1 RCMERLQSPGRTM
14 KLYHCADA
22 RSLRPL
28 WALEELG
35 AEYELVN
42 MAFPPRA
49 THPGYLNINPLGTV
63 PTFVDGAV
71 TLTESTG
78 ICHYLG
84 EKFAPTDLRVD
95 PSEPAYGEYLNWM
108 YRSDA
113 TLTFPQTIVLR
124 YTRLEPKERRL
135 PQAAED
141 YTVWYLSRLRSVE
154 AALEDRE
161 FLCAGRFTMA
171 DIAVH
176 YALFLG
182 ETLGLAERYKPR
194 SRDYLERLKERPAF
208 RRAREKQAV
217 RAD

>member
-1 RCMERLQSPGRTM
+1 M

-35 AEYELVN
+35 ADYELVN

-49 THPGYLNINPLGTV
+49 TYPGYLNINPLGTV
-63 PTFVDGAV
+63 PTFVDGEV

-95 PSEPAYGEYLNWM
+95 PSEPAYGAYLNWM

-154 AALEDRE
+154 SALEDKE

-208 RRAREKQAV
+208 RRAREKQAL

>member
-1 RCMERLQSPGRTM
+1 M

-49 THPGYLNINPLGTV
+49 TYPGYLNINPLGTV
-63 PTFVDGAV
+63 PTFVDGEV

-154 AALEDRE
+154 AALEDQE

-194 SRDYLERLKERPAF
+194 SRDYLERLKARPAF

>member
-1 RCMERLQSPGRTM
+1 M
-14 KLYHCADA
+14 KLYHCQNA

-35 AEYELVN
+35 VDYELVN

-49 THPGYLNINPLGTV
+49 SYPGYLTINPLGTV
-63 PTFVDGAV
+63 PAFVDGTT

-84 EKFAPTDLRVD
+84 EKFAPTPLRVD
-95 PSEPAYGEYLNWM
+95 PSEPHYGDYLNWL

-113 TLTFPQTIVLR
+113 TLTFPQTLVLR
-124 YTRLEPKERRL
+124 YSRLEPAERRL
-135 PQAAED
+135 PQAVED
-141 YTVWYLSRLRSVE
+141 YTVWYLSRLRGVE
-154 AALEDRE
+154 AALEGHDY
-161 FLCAGRFTMA
+161 LCADRFTMA

-182 ETLGLAERYKPR
+182 ETLGLAERYKPNCLA
-194 SRDYLERLKERPAF
+194 YLERLKTRPAF
-208 RRAREKQAV
+208 QRAQTLQAELSPLPGG
-217 RAD
+217 

>member
-1 RCMERLQSPGRTM
+1 M

-49 THPGYLNINPLGTV
+49 TYPGYLTINPLGTV
-63 PTFVDGAV
+63 PTFVDGEV

-95 PSEPAYGEYLNWM
+95 PSEPAYGAYLNWM

>member
-1 RCMERLQSPGRTM
+1 M

-35 AEYELVN
+35 ADYELIN
-42 MAFPPRA
+42 MAFPPRS
-49 THPGYLNINPLGTV
+49 TYPGYLSINPLGTV
-63 PTFVDGAV
+63 PTFVDGTV

-95 PSEPAYGEYLNWM
+95 PAEAAYGEYLNWM

-171 DIAVH
+171 DVAVH

-194 SRDYLERLKERPAF
+194 SRDYLERLKARPAF

>member
-1 RCMERLQSPGRTM
+1 M

-35 AEYELVN
+35 ADYELVN

-49 THPGYLNINPLGTV
+49 TYPGYLSINPLGTV
-63 PTFVDGAV
+63 PTFVDGDV
-71 TLTESTG
+71 ILTESTG

-95 PSEPAYGEYLNWM
+95 PAEPAYGEYLNWM

-194 SRDYLERLKERPAF
+194 SRDYLERLKERPALQ
-208 RRAREKQAV
+208 RAREKQAAG
-217 RAD
+217 AD

>member
-1 RCMERLQSPGRTM
+1 M

-49 THPGYLNINPLGTV
+49 TYPSYLNINPLGTV
-63 PTFVDGAV
+63 PTFVDGEV

-95 PSEPAYGEYLNWM
+95 PSEPAYGAYLNWM

>member
-1 RCMERLQSPGRTM
+1 M

-35 AEYELVN
+35 VDYELVN
-42 MAFPPRA
+42 MAFPPRVA
-49 THPGYLNINPLGTV
+49 YPGYLDINPLGTV
-63 PTFVDGAV
+63 PTFVDGDV

-95 PSEPAYGEYLNWM
+95 PAEPAYGEYLNWM

-124 YTRLEPKERRL
+124 YTRLEPRERRL

-208 RRAREKQAV
+208 RKARERQAAG
-217 RAD
+217 AD

>member
-1 RCMERLQSPGRTM
+1 M

-35 AEYELVN
+35 ADYELVN

-49 THPGYLNINPLGTV
+49 TYPGYLNINPLGTV
-63 PTFVDGAV
+63 PTFVDGDV

-95 PSEPAYGEYLNWM
+95 PAEPAYGEYLNWM

-124 YTRLEPKERRL
+124 YTRLEPKARRL

-194 SRDYLERLKERPAF
+194 SRDYLERLKERPAL
-208 RRAREKQAV
+208 RKARERQA
-217 RAD
+217 AGAA

>member
-1 RCMERLQSPGRTM
+1 M

-35 AEYELVN
+35 ADYELVN

-49 THPGYLNINPLGTV
+49 IYPGYLSINPLGTV
-63 PTFVDGAV
+63 PTFVDGDV

-95 PSEPAYGEYLNWM
+95 PAEPAYGEYLNWM

-194 SRDYLERLKERPAF
+194 SRDYLERLKERPALQ
-208 RRAREKQAV
+208 RAREKQAAG
-217 RAD
+217 AD

>member
-1 RCMERLQSPGRTM
+1 M

-49 THPGYLNINPLGTV
+49 TYPGYLNINPLGTV
-63 PTFVDGAV
+63 PTFVDGDI

-154 AALEDRE
+154 AALEDQE

-194 SRDYLERLKERPAF
+194 SRDYLERLKARPAF

>member
-1 RCMERLQSPGRTM
+1 M

-35 AEYELVN
+35 ADYELVN

-49 THPGYLNINPLGTV
+49 TYPGYLNINPLGTV
-63 PTFVDGAV
+63 PTFVDGDV

-84 EKFAPTDLRVD
+84 EKFAPTELRVD
-95 PSEPAYGEYLNWM
+95 PSEPAYGAYLNWM

-154 AALEDRE
+154 AALEDQE

>member
-1 RCMERLQSPGRTM
+1 M

-35 AEYELVN
+35 ADYELVN

-49 THPGYLNINPLGTV
+49 TYPGYLSINPLGTV
-63 PTFVDGAV
+63 PTFVDGDV

-95 PSEPAYGEYLNWM
+95 PAEPAYGEYLNWM

-113 TLTFPQTIVLR
+113 TLTFPQTIVLG

-194 SRDYLERLKERPAF
+194 SRDYLERLKERPALQ
-208 RRAREKQAV
+208 RAREKQAAG
-217 RAD
+217 AD

>member
-1 RCMERLQSPGRTM
+1 M

-35 AEYELVN
+35 ADYELIN

-49 THPGYLNINPLGTV
+49 TYPGYLSINPLGTV
-63 PTFVDGAV
+63 PTFVDGTV

-95 PSEPAYGEYLNWM
+95 PAEPAYGEYLNWM

-208 RRAREKQAV
+208 RKAREKQSA

>member
-1 RCMERLQSPGRTM
+1 M

-49 THPGYLNINPLGTV
+49 TYPGYLNINPLGTV
-63 PTFVDGAV
+63 PTFVDGDI

-95 PSEPAYGEYLNWM
+95 PSEPAYGESLNWM

-194 SRDYLERLKERPAF
+194 SRDYLERLKARPAF

>member
-1 RCMERLQSPGRTM
+1 M

-35 AEYELVN
+35 ADYELVN

-49 THPGYLNINPLGTV
+49 TYPGYLNINPLGTV
-63 PTFVDGAV
+63 PTFVDGDI

-95 PSEPAYGEYLNWM
+95 PTEPAYGEYLNWM

-208 RRAREKQAV
+208 RRAREKQAL

>member
-1 RCMERLQSPGRTM
+1 M

-49 THPGYLNINPLGTV
+49 TYPGYLNINPLGTV
-63 PTFVDGAV
+63 PTFVDGDI

-171 DIAVH
+171 DVAIH

-194 SRDYLERLKERPAF
+194 SRDYLERLKARPAF
-208 RRAREKQAV
+208 RRARAKPAL

>member
-1 RCMERLQSPGRTM
+1 M

-28 WALEELG
+28 WALEEL
-35 AEYELVN
+35 AADYELVN

-49 THPGYLNINPLGTV
+49 TYPGYLNINPLGTV
-63 PTFVDGAV
+63 PTFVDGDV

-95 PSEPAYGEYLNWM
+95 PSEPAYGAYLNWM

-208 RRAREKQAV
+208 RRAREKQAL

>member
-1 RCMERLQSPGRTM
+1 M

-35 AEYELVN
+35 ADYELVN

-49 THPGYLNINPLGTV
+49 TYPGYLNINPLGTV
-63 PTFVDGAV
+63 PTFVDGDV

-78 ICHYLG
+78 ICHYLA
-84 EKFAPTDLRVD
+84 EKLAPTDLRVD

-194 SRDYLERLKERPAF
+194 SRDYLARLKDRPAF
-208 RRAREKQAV
+208 RRAREKQALG
-217 RAD
+217 AD

>member
-1 RCMERLQSPGRTM
+1 M

-35 AEYELVN
+35 ADYELVN

-49 THPGYLNINPLGTV
+49 TYPGYLNINPLGTV
-63 PTFVDGAV
+63 PTFVDGDV

-95 PSEPAYGEYLNWM
+95 PAEPAYGEYLNWM

-194 SRDYLERLKERPAF
+194 SRDYLERLKERPAL
-208 RRAREKQAV
+208 RRAREKQSAG
-217 RAD
+217 AD

>member
-1 RCMERLQSPGRTM
+1 M

-35 AEYELVN
+35 VDYELVN

-49 THPGYLNINPLGTV
+49 TYPGYLNINPLGTV
-63 PTFVDGAV
+63 PTFVDGDV

-95 PSEPAYGEYLNWM
+95 PAEPVYGEYLNWM

-124 YTRLEPKERRL
+124 YTRLEPKARRL

-208 RRAREKQAV
+208 RKAREKQSA

>member
-1 RCMERLQSPGRTM
+1 M

-35 AEYELVN
+35 ADYELIN

-49 THPGYLNINPLGTV
+49 TYPGYLSINPLGTV
-63 PTFVDGAV
+63 PTFVDGTV

-95 PSEPAYGEYLNWM
+95 PTEPAYGEYLNWM

-124 YTRLEPKERRL
+124 YTRLEPMERRL

-208 RRAREKQAV
+208 GKAREKQSA

>member
-1 RCMERLQSPGRTM
+1 M

-35 AEYELVN
+35 ADYELVN

-49 THPGYLNINPLGTV
+49 TYPGYLSINPLGTV
-63 PTFVDGAV
+63 PTFVDGDV

-95 PSEPAYGEYLNWM
+95 PAEPAYGEYLNWM

-194 SRDYLERLKERPAF
+194 SRDYLERLKERPAL
-208 RRAREKQAV
+208 RRAREKQAAG
-217 RAD
+217 AD

>member
-1 RCMERLQSPGRTM
+1 M

-49 THPGYLNINPLGTV
+49 TYPGYLNINPLGTV
-63 PTFVDGAV
+63 PTFVDGDI

-208 RRAREKQAV
+208 RRAREKQAL

>member
-1 RCMERLQSPGRTM
+1 M

-35 AEYELVN
+35 ADYELVN

-49 THPGYLNINPLGTV
+49 TYPGYLNINPLGTV
-63 PTFVDGAV
+63 PTFVDGDV

-208 RRAREKQAV
+208 RRAREKQAL